1 MSRRRI
7 LRAELRATG
16 GAAIEARTARHRAT
30 GIGLLLVLVAALVL
44 HTGPLRPQLTDA
56 AWTDREYA
64 SGALGTRTTW
74 CDTGLYRTV
83 ARGQLFAATVGTGS
97 TSTVPVVA
105 PVRVTQTGSS
115 VSATPA
121 TATSP
126 TTNAYVYPLAASA
139 LQSTSST
146 LESAV
151 AFGSVTS
158 AQNNQYGNAASNGQ
172 VVGGSGAVSNTGVL
186 NTALAGA
193 PDLAT
198 VDVRA
203 LVTPTLLATALGAT
217 PAADVTGGLRLI
229 PGTVGSTTTRDS
241 CIERNTSSRAYT
253 VSGLRLEA
261 ESASLRAAATQT
273 TSAATTIQNATAST
287 GAIATQSAANVHT
300 VLTNRQALLNLLTP
314 SGTSGTLSLSV
325 PVNVPGAVSSLTAQT
340 LGAGTP
346 VQLNLAT
353 GRMTVDLAAL
363 TSASTGV
370 NGLAPNTEVLTATVL
385 NAARSSV
392 GTLLPAYQTSVL
404 NAISTALNTSVATL
418 RITSTL
424 TLLNLGLVQEPL
436 ALTYTGTLNQLYAAQ
451 GGTVAVSV
459 GVSNSCGLA
468 TTGSC
473 TTVRNDLNSAS
484 GQTDLRTAVAN
495 ALTTTV
501 YGTATAAQP
510 QGQIT
515 TAVTTA
521 QTTLQSL
528 LAALPN
534 AVSAQVN
541 VQADVA
547 GARPV
552 VPLDTGEIGVTA
564 LRIGSVPAGRTAWL
578 AFGGSAAGPNV
589 YLPAP

>member
-1 MSRRRI
+1 M
-7 LRAELRATG
+7 TG
-16 GAAIEARTARHRAT
+16 V
-30 GIGLLLVLVAALVL
+30 GLLVVLIATLVL
-44 HTGPLRPQLTDA
+44 HAGPLRTQLTDA

-64 SGALGTRTTW
+64 SGALATRTTW

-83 ARGQLFAATVGTGS
+83 ARGQLFAGTVGTGS
-97 TSTVPVVA
+97 TGTVPAVA

-121 TATSP
+121 AATSP
-126 TTNAYVYPLAASA
+126 TTNAYVYPLSASA
-139 LQSTSST
+139 LQSTTST
-146 LESAV
+146 LGSAV
-151 AFGSVTS
+151 TFGGVTS
-158 AQNNQYGNAASNGQ
+158 GQTNQYGNAASTGQ

-186 NTALAGA
+186 NTALTGA

-203 LVTPTLLATALGAT
+203 LVTPALLGTALGT
-217 PAADVTGGLRLI
+217 GPAADVTAGLRLI

-241 CIERNTSSRAYT
+241 CIERNTSSRAYA

-273 TSAATTIQNATAST
+273 TAAASTIQNATGT
-287 GAIATQSAANVHT
+287 NGAVATQSAANVNA
-300 VLTNRQALLNLLTP
+300 VLTTRQALLNLLTP
-314 SGTSGTLSLSV
+314 SGTAGALSLSV
-325 PVNVPGAVSSLTAQT
+325 PVNVPAAVSSLTGQT
-340 LGAGTP
+340 LGAGTA
-346 VQLNLAT
+346 VQLNLET
-353 GRMTVDLAAL
+353 GRMTIDIAAL
-363 TSASTGV
+363 TNAGTGM
-370 NGLAPNTEVLTATVL
+370 NGLAPNTEVLNASVMD
-385 NAARSSV
+385 AARTTV

-424 TLLNLGLVQEPL
+424 SLLNLGLVQEPL
-436 ALTYTGTLNQLYAAQ
+436 VLTFTGTLNQLHAAQ

-459 GVSNSCGLA
+459 GANNSCGLV

-501 YGTATAAQP
+501 YGTATAAAP

-521 QTTLQSL
+521 QTTLQAL

-541 VQADVA
+541 VRADVA

-552 VPLDTGEIGVTA
+552 VPLDPGEIGVTA
-564 LRIGSVPAGRTAWL
+564 LRIGSVPAGRTGWL
-578 AFGGSAAGPNV
+578 AFGSSAAGPNV